1 MQRINQQELLERVKE
16 VFTNPNVR
24 TPSVEELREETIK
37 HSTITEFGN
46 IAVFTSVRNRSAKLT
61 FIYSEDQRLMNSIEW
76 TPERKEL
83 LENLPKTLQLVLEYL
98 KKAPLIRV
106 DRTMGDNPDF
116 NPHCHLLF
124 SIMRRDTVRVPY
136 MWSQTLRP
144 YSPSQPGPHIYLV
157 YIPEWQEKDRQIIVF
172 PDINLTFV
180 LGSDYFGE
188 VKKGFLRMA
197 MYRAKVD
204 KGYLGLHAGAK
215 LVRARGKD
223 GKLRT
228 YSFLLFGLSG
238 TGKTTH
244 SVHDWGFTGE
254 GEWVKIVQDDFVA
267 LRRDGSAY
275 GTEIGFFIK
284 TDGLDPE
291 SQPLIYEAATKPSAI
306 LENVMVDW
314 KGKVYF
320 KDLTLTGNG
329 RGIIQWSDLG
339 EKKADSINLPPV
351 SEIDGIIFMF
361 ITRRMDILPMI
372 QKLNPAQAAAA
383 FMLGE
388 SIETSAGDPRRAG
401 ESVRVVGTNPFIVGP
416 EEEEGN
422 LFYEIL
428 RGLPQEKV
436 QAYLL
441 NTGSVGQKGNETGQ
455 PYHKIKICENAAAI
469 RAILREEMEWEEDS
483 VFGTLVPASFP
494 GFDREAYNLERYY
507 SKETIEALQQK
518 LINERKEYMK
528 KFRGLHPDILE
539 AVGLEA

>member
-1 MQRINQQELLERVKE
+1 MKINLNELLERVKE
-16 VFTNPNVR
+16 FYEGPNVR
-24 TPSVEELREETIK
+24 TPSIEELREETIK
-37 HSTITEFGN
+37 HAVITEFGN
-46 IAVFTSVRNRSAKLT
+46 IAVFSSVRNRSAKLT
-61 FIYSEDQRLMNSIEW
+61 YVYAEDKKLMNALEW
-76 TPERKEL
+76 TETRKEL
-83 LENLPKTLQLVLEYL
+83 LKNLPKTLELLLEYL

-106 DRTMGDNPDF
+106 DRTMGDNPEF

-124 SIMRRDTVRVPY
+124 SIARRDTVRVPY
-136 MWSQTLRP
+136 MWSQTLKP
-144 YSPSQPGPHIYLV
+144 YDPNRPGPDIYLV

-172 PDINLTFV
+172 PEINLTFV
-180 LGSDYFGE
+180 LGTDYFGE

-204 KGYLGLHAGAK
+204 KGFLGLHAGAK
-215 LVRARGKD
+215 LVRAKGKD

-267 LRRDGSAY
+267 LKKDGSAY

-291 SQPLIYEAATKPSAI
+291 SQPLIYRAATRPTAI

-314 KGKVYF
+314 QGKVYF
-320 KDLTLTGNG
+320 QDLTLTGNG
-329 RGIIQWSDLG
+329 RGIIQWTDLG
-339 EKKADSINLPPV
+339 DKKAESINLPPL
-351 SEIDGIIFMF
+351 SKIDGLIFLF

-422 LFYEIL
+422 VFYDIL
-428 RGLPQEKV
+428 KTLPQDKI

-441 NTGSVGQKGNETGQ
+441 NTGSVGQKENETGK
-455 PYHKIKICENAAAI
+455 PFHKIKISENAAVI
-469 RAILREEMEWEEDS
+469 RAILREEIEWEEHPA
-483 VFGTLVPASFP
+483 FGTLIPKDFP

-507 SKETIEALQQK
+507 SKATMQRLQQK
-518 LINERKEYMK
+518 LIEERKEYMK
-528 KFRGLHPDILE
+528 KFKELHPDILA
-539 AVGLEA
+539 AVGL